1 MNHTDYA
8 GKPIRSLQ
16 TMLRVIAS
24 VEDMEQTIIPDGIYG
39 PQTLQAVSA
48 FQRRHGI
55 PVTGVT
61 DQRTWDAIVAV
72 YEPALVHQGPA
83 QHLVIALEPGQVL
96 RKGQSHPHL
105 LLAQAMLM
113 ALSQLYQSVSQPSVS
128 GILDPSTA
136 DSLASFQYLAGLPA
150 TGELDRQ
157 TWKHL
162 ALHYPLAAQLHPDS
176 RQDAAPF
183 DF

>member
-1 MNHTDYA
+1 MNYA

-16 TMLRVIAS
+16 TMLRVIACADGEEES
-24 VEDMEQTIIPDGIYG
+24 IIPDGIYG
-39 PQTLQAVSA
+39 PQTLQAVSL

-61 DQRTWDAIVAV
+61 DQTTWDAIVSV
-72 YEPALVHQGPA
+72 YEPALVQQGPA
-83 QHLVIALEPGQVL
+83 QPLAVSLEAGQVL
-96 RKGQSHPHL
+96 CKNQQHPHL
-105 LLAQAMLM
+105 FLVQAMLM
-113 ALSQLYQSVSQPSVS
+113 TLSQLYQSVSQPSVN
-128 GILDPSTA
+128 GTLDEITA

-162 ALHYPLAAQLHPDS
+162 ALHYPLAARLHCSGQAGTP
-176 RQDAAPF
+176 AA